1 MRNTKAHQSYKTNPF
16 KTAPERRTANVFQP
30 DEYTM
35 SLLISLSPK
44 ALRMLLVIASR
55 VDPLTG
61 LSYCPTQD
69 LKATFSWCSSGIS
82 AAKTELL
89 RADLVAYWRANH
101 TFYVNPKTFRVV
113 SLSF

>member
-1 MRNTKAHQSYKTNPF
+1 MWYNRYIHLIISTISLLVGNMRNTKAYQSYKNNPF
-16 KTAPERRTANVFQP
+16 DTAPERRTANVFQP
-30 DEYTM
+30 DDYTM
-35 SLLISLSPK
+35 NTLVSLSPK

-61 LSYCPTQD
+61 LSYCPTRE

-89 RADLVAYWRANH
+89 RADLVA
-101 TFYVNPKTFRVV
+101 
-113 SLSF
+113 